1 MSCYNQILNLIIKSD
16 QLSYIL
22 SVGIAYFSPCRQKYL
37 PLLLNLIL
45 TIKAE
50 VVMVKKILAIPL
62 LCLSMVFLMQCSNE
76 ELFTESTDVVI
87 LAGKGP
93 GGGGGGGGGGH
104 TEPVGNNLSFP
115 VFALDGI
122 TISSVI
128 ESFTVPYT
136 GPYTGLTD
144 EELAIVTDG
153 DWYAQKV
160 AGNVWQAEYF
170 NGDAPVNVAFIDW
183 GDVIESS
190 NPVIGRPF
198 RLETTLYVDIS
209 DEPMSGYTMALLA
222 YPSSP
227 DETQGTNTVKYDGN
241 WATIASSS
249 PTLIIQYLENGAVPT
264 WSAES
269 GQWTGTG
276 VNAPLP
282 NFTFAPELNVGGKYI
297 YGASTGGW
305 RPTQAGTYRL
315 TFFMRGTTNVNL
327 SLASIGNYAGN
338 VAGVIGTPTYSAA
351 TPVVDA
357 VNNLSYVDV
366 TVVSKRTR

>member
-1 MSCYNQILNLIIKSD
+1 
-16 QLSYIL
+16 
-22 SVGIAYFSPCRQKYL
+22 
-37 PLLLNLIL
+37 
-45 TIKAE
+45 
-50 VVMVKKILAIPL
+50 MVKKILAIPL
-62 LCLSMVFLMQCSNE
+62 LCLSVVFLMQCSNE

-115 VFALDGI
+115 AIALDGFS
-122 TISSVI
+122 ISSVT

-136 GPYTGLTD
+136 GPYTGLTE
-144 EELAIVTDG
+144 EELAIVSSGT
-153 DWYAQKV
+153 WYSQKV

-170 NGDAPVNVAFIDW
+170 NGNAPVDVTFIDW

-190 NPVIGRPF
+190 HPVVGRPF
-198 RLETTLYVDIS
+198 RVETAMYVDVS
-209 DEPMSGYTMALLA
+209 GDPMNAFTMALLA

-227 DETQGTNTVKYDGN
+227 DETQGTNTVTYDGN
-241 WATIASSS
+241 WATVASLS
-249 PTLIIQYLENGAVPT
+249 PSMIIQYLDDGAVPV

-269 GQWTGTG
+269 GRWTGTG
-276 VNAPLP
+276 VNAPIP

-305 RPTQAGTYRL
+305 RPTLAGTYRL
-315 TFFMRGTTNVNL
+315 TFFMKGTTNVNL
-327 SLASIGNYAGN
+327 AFASIGNYAGN
-338 VAGVIGTPTYSAA
+338 AAGVIGTPTYSAA
-351 TPVVDA
+351 TPSVDA
-357 VNNLSYVDV
+357 ANNLSYVDV